1 MSAKLLQN
9 HPLHNNSMAARQC
22 DQMLVYKLPN
32 FSKFHKKVAKAVF
45 TYKVRSTKSP
55 NIWTIVARQFLAKNF
70 PKSGHTAA
78 RFKENFPKQVRR
90 RRYGGGRVQRSQ
102 RRSGSTWEGLRR
114 GWNGHRWP
122 GWGGRTRRIL
132 NDWTGSRAGYGYVW
146 DSLWWQRLQLKLGQ
160 RENQNLCFSNF
171 LICIFFWAK

>member
-1 MSAKLLQN
+1 MLKHLNIIYYRYFHFYNKTISFNHECGHMSAKLLQN

-102 RRSGSTWEGLRR
+102 RRSGST
-114 GWNGHRWP
+114 
-122 GWGGRTRRIL
+122 
-132 NDWTGSRAGYGYVW
+132 
-146 DSLWWQRLQLKLGQ
+146 
-160 RENQNLCFSNF
+160 
-171 LICIFFWAK
+171 